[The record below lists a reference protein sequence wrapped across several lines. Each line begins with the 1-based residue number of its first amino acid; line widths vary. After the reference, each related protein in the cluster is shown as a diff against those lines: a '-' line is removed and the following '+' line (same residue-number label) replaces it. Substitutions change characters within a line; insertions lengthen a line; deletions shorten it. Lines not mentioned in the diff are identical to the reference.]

1 MGVGDNTI
9 LPVSDTTLD
18 LSTPIIETLESVEP
32 LEDNLCQNFV
42 IQVSEQHQN
51 LIKKAKSQN
60 QSELKAKFEEIK
72 IDQAKLFTENS
83 KLEQH
88 EQLKEA
94 DMIID
99 LEKIDE
105 EQKKNVEIA
114 NDLTKERFKE
124 LCEMELQ
131 KQVLYDKTYCKM
143 IDKEDDRKVN
153 NNIRLVFNST
163 GDRKL

>member
-1 MGVGDNTI
+1 MSKFRN
-9 LPVSDTTLD
+9 SSFWTT
-18 LSTPIIETLESVEP
+18 SKF
-32 LEDNLCQNFV
+32 N
-42 IQVSEQHQN
+42 
-51 LIKKAKSQN
+51 KKIKSQN

-105 EQKKNVEIA
+105 EQKK
-114 NDLTKERFKE
+114 
-124 LCEMELQ
+124 M
-131 KQVLYDKTYCKM
+131 
-143 IDKEDDRKVN
+143 
-153 NNIRLVFNST
+153 
-163 GDRKL
+163 

>member
-9 LPVSDTTLD
+9 LPASDTTLD
-18 LSTPIIETLESVEP
+18 LSTRIIETLESVEP

-72 IDQAKLFTENS
+72 VDQAKLFTENS

-88 EQLKEA
+88 EQLKEE

-105 EQKKNVEIA
+105 EQKK
-114 NDLTKERFKE
+114 
-124 LCEMELQ
+124 M
-131 KQVLYDKTYCKM
+131 
-143 IDKEDDRKVN
+143 
-153 NNIRLVFNST
+153 
-163 GDRKL
+163 

>member
-32 LEDNLCQNFV
+32 LEDNLCQ
-42 IQVSEQHQN
+42 
-51 LIKKAKSQN
+51 K
-60 QSELKAKFEEIK
+60 SELKAKFEEIK
-72 IDQAKLFTENS
+72 VDQAKLFTENS

-88 EQLKEA
+88 EQLKEE

-105 EQKKNVEIA
+105 EQKK
-114 NDLTKERFKE
+114 
-124 LCEMELQ
+124 M
-131 KQVLYDKTYCKM
+131 
-143 IDKEDDRKVN
+143 
-153 NNIRLVFNST
+153 
-163 GDRKL
+163 